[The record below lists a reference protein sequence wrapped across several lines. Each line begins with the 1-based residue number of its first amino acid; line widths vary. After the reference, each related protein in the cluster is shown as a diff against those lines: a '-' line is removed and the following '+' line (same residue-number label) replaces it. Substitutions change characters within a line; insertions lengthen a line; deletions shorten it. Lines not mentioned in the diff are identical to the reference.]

1 MINDFKN
8 QTPET
13 IFRFLSHLG
22 QEADVYSCQSDN
34 LCPTLANDCAYLY
47 IKNHELVIVLIDY
60 VMKRTR
66 EIADYDFDDPDA
78 ESKFQDVST
87 PELAHIDVCRTSPV
101 WKLFQGTLSMRDYI
115 NLNIS
120 EPLKAHAVLI
130 TTSDIVNYE
139 DLDIAACSR
148 REGIGMTIFHR
159 SYSFYDQW
167 QSFKLPVN
175 TDMFL
180 SGANY
185 LQIYKHELSLLD
197 YKKEEQE
204 FQDLFNQMLETESDD
219 EDHPDTD
226 DVDDDID
233 FDTYG
238 FDDDDDDND
247 DDDDVPSPFKPSFD
261 SGALEARIAACK
273 SAEERS
279 RLIVLRA
286 KLAVKYA
293 L

>member
-180 SGANY
+180 PGANY

-238 FDDDDDDND
+238 FDDDGDDD

-261 SGALEARIAACK
+261 EGALEARIAACK